1 MTVKD
6 IYDSALRIL
15 GEPVGDGSDGDYS
28 ERAPYIVAAFC
39 CDAAQADRDYRE
51 THGLG
56 KQPSFGE
63 VFLAMNTDFPLSSRF
78 ASAAAYY
85 LAATLI
91 FEEDEGRS
99 DNLFAKYCDSL
110 SSAVTETPSRSRRI
124 KNMYI

>member
-15 GEPVGDGSDGDYS
+15 GEPANDGSDGDYS
-28 ERAPYIVAAFC
+28 ERTPYIVAAFC

-56 KQPSFGE
+56 TQPAFSE
-63 VFLAMNTDFPLSSRF
+63 VFLALSADFPLSSRF
-78 ASAAAYY
+78 VPAAAYY

-91 FEEDEGRS
+91 FEEDEERS
-99 DNLFAKYCDSL
+99 DNLFAKFCDSL
-110 SSAVTETPSRSRRI
+110 SSAVTETPSVSRKI